1 MKTWIRRTLYG
12 LFGATL
18 LVGGLA
24 ACSHHRHHWGAW
36 GDASESERAEM
47 RGRFVERAASRL
59 DLDTA
64 QKAKLAALAEA
75 LAAER
80 GKVFGA
86 VHPGSELRSL
96 IAGEKFDRSGAQAWI
111 DARSGALRE
120 ASPKIVA
127 ATADFYDSLKPEQQA
142 KLREALAKGRR
153 HGWHG

>member
-18 LVGGLA
+18 LAGGVA
-24 ACSHHRHHWGAW
+24 ACSHHRHHWGPW
-36 GDASESERAEM
+36 GEASEAERAEL

-59 DLDTA
+59 ELDAA
-64 QKAKLAALAEA
+64 QRAKLATLAEA

-80 GKVFGA
+80 GNVLGGA
-86 VHPGSELRSL
+86 HPGSELQSL
-96 IAGEKFDRSGAQAWI
+96 IAGEKFDRSRAQAWI
-111 DARSGALRE
+111 DARSAGLRE

-153 HGWHG
+153 HGWRG